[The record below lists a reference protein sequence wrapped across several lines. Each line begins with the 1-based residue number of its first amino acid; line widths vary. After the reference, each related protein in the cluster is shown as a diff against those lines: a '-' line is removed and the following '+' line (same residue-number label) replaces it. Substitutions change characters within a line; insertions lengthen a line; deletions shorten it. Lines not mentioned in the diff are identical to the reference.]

1 MHHRK
6 ERAPSGG
13 FPGTRERPGNRYL
26 PRVFGTGG
34 AARGAG
40 ADGQPDGP
48 DRRGGR
54 PAELETVK
62 LGNRPSWTGEAG
74 KPAKLERRGRETGR
88 AGAVRLKQPGGNGDA
103 GKPAETGTAWRP
115 TSRAGAAYRTR
126 PPFISYMKG
135 ALLHCAAGG
144 RSVTRDTPA

>member
-1 MHHRK
+1 MWTRKKVQMNSRRLLRDGRGGRRNAFNARNGHH
-6 ERAPSGG
+6 
-13 FPGTRERPGNRYL
+13 PGASPGRGKGRETGICRG
-26 PRVFGTGG
+26 VFGTGG

-62 LGNRPSWTGEAG
+62 LGSRPSWTGEAG

-88 AGAVRLKQPGGNGDA
+88 AGAVRLK
-103 GKPAETGTAWRP
+103 
-115 TSRAGAAYRTR
+115 
-126 PPFISYMKG
+126 
-135 ALLHCAAGG
+135 AAG
-144 RSVTRDTPA
+144 RER